1 MEIENK
7 LLQFKGIKQAVV
19 LAGDHDNKEKY
30 LCAYMMGNG
39 KIDTMRLR
47 SSLKK
52 SLPHYMVPSYFIQIE
67 EMPLMPNGKLNR
79 KALPKPNLDQLTN
92 GQYEAPSN
100 EKENILAEICRKV
113 LGIKESE

>member
-1 MEIENK
+1 
-7 LLQFKGIKQAVV
+7 
-19 LAGDHDNKEKY
+19 
-30 LCAYMMGNG
+30 
-39 KIDTMRLR
+39 
-47 SSLKK
+47 
-52 SLPHYMVPSYFIQIE
+52 MVPSYFIQIE